1 MSPVTFPGVVG
12 HTKKLL
18 GELTGLE
25 PVEVTGLS
33 RDDQG
38 WHVRIEM
45 LEFAKIPPSADVIAE
60 YDVLV
65 GGDGSLVSFQRT
77 RSRLRA
83 ETIAGE
89 AV

>member
-1 MSPVTFPGVVG
+1 MSPVMSPGIVVQ
-12 HTKKLL
+12 TKKLL
-18 GELTGLE
+18 GELTGLK
-25 PVEVTGLS
+25 PVEVTGVS
-33 RDDQG
+33 PDDHG

-65 GGDGSLVSFQRT
+65 DGDGSLVSFQRM

-89 AV
+89 GV